1 MPSVVRQG
9 SPILGTHEGSRN
21 CCIGESRW
29 YFETRIVVLVVFLQV
44 PAALDI
50 QSSELS
56 ATIPYVL
63 VCTICAK
70 DCIG

>member
-1 MPSVVRQG
+1 MPSVVCQG

-21 CCIGESRW
+21 RCIGESRW

-44 PAALDI
+44 AAALDI

-56 ATIPYVL
+56 ASILYLCVLYVQR
-63 VCTICAK
+63 TA
-70 DCIG
+70 

>member
-9 SPILGTHEGSRN
+9 LPILGTHEGSRN

-29 YFETRIVVLVVFLQV
+29 YFETRIVVLVVFLQLA
-44 PAALDI
+44 PALDI

-56 ATIPYVL
+56 VDILYFCILYVQR
-63 VCTICAK
+63 TA
-70 DCIG
+70 